1 MKNLQTGTTCL
12 SKTTGSKQH
21 KCERSLLRLAT
32 FVILFLCSMTVS
44 WAQETTTDKIFSFT
58 QNGKKDLEHK
68 SDEESITATFVGNE
82 KGLSAQATYVKF
94 NNNRTDG
101 TLTITANAATI
112 SKVNL
117 LVSKSNKTV
126 PTTGIV
132 AIHGTTEITVDDCKM
147 PVEWSTDNKK
157 VVFKCSTTKDLYV
170 FGATI
175 TYKLDD
181 ADKRVLNKVS
191 DPIITL
197 NSTTTTTQLLF
208 TINQTAKTQTGT
220 RLETYYTTDGS
231 NPNDAENAN
240 RKQLTEN
247 PQTVTINWVKG
258 NTVTVRTFT
267 KRVDE
272 SDAKNYRES
281 MEASQ
286 TFSNTGSNDLASVD
300 APVINPGD
308 EAKVTSSLD
317 VTISDEQWTTDR
329 ANELKVYYTI
339 EEGSNYGNVT
349 TSIWQEAT
357 KLPLTLNLKK
367 TSTVKAY
374 AKYTS
379 NGQETSSDIV
389 SRTYFLLDANTT
401 YLNTL
406 KSQTVGTTVKNN
418 NNDMTMT
425 YGGIKVGEA
434 NFKALSKN
442 DKTDA
447 NTLGSIHTVS
457 GKALFVNVDVES
469 ELGDG
474 NIGKDNND
482 GAEYFHCKALSQ
494 KLHENTFALPAM
506 GSFFKFEPEAN
517 GKLTVFVEQQGAI
530 HNVGGKLY
538 PEKVR
543 KRPVYF
549 LDETGK
555 SIPAKYAYTSS
566 KINKGDW
573 EKIQNTDNASNDNF
587 YSKDYMDKLQAYYQK
602 IIDGNNQDFTNFN
615 SAVAEA
621 DKHKA
626 LTLGTSIQ
634 PIIVLHEKCNAD
646 ILKGDGMSDTGDDN
660 YDGTGYMLISEGYV
674 TYEFPVQAGKTYY
687 LFASRT
693 KLALSGFCF
702 DKDASYDT
710 NVKSVTLD
718 GKGNNTTTINGLK
731 EGNQYNVTLN
741 NRSFGANKWYSV
753 VLPFSVSQKQMKDV
767 FGDGVK
773 VLHYNDVEGT
783 DLNLFEH
790 FYQMIVGGTP
800 VLVKPSQD
808 VMNPVFKNV
817 TLTSKTVV
825 DIENSGF
832 KCTGSWNNEDFPAYS
847 YFIDAKTNS
856 FYQYDPTKVET
867 GTVKPHAG
875 AFRSWIIAS
884 GDPSTAKQLTMH
896 INGIEEQ
903 GETTAIWNAISG
915 NDDAEVA
922 SKGIYSLSGQK
933 MNATDTRSLPK
944 GIYIVNGKK
953 FIVK

>member
-12 SKTTGSKQH
+12 SRTNGSKQH

-32 FVILFLCSMTVS
+32 FVILFLCYMTVS
-44 WAQETTTDKIFSFT
+44 WAQDPFVFT
-58 QNGKKDLEHK
+58 QNGKKDLVHK
-68 SDEESITATFVGNE
+68 SDEESITATFSST
-82 KGLSAQATYVKF
+82 GLSYQNTYVKF
-94 NNNRTDG
+94 DKNGTG

-112 SKVNL
+112 SNVNL
-117 LVSKSNKTV
+117 LVSNSTTKPN
-126 PTTGIV
+126 TGIDV
-132 AIHGTTEITVDDCKM
+132 KPGDKSVSVSDREM
-147 PVEWSTDNKK
+147 PVEWSTDKK
-157 VVFKCSTTKDLYV
+157 VVFKCATKNLYV

-181 ADKRVLNKVS
+181 ADKLVLNKVS
-191 DPIITL
+191 EPTITL
-197 NSTTTTTQLLF
+197 NNKTTTTQLSF

-231 NPNDAENAN
+231 NPNDAENKK
-240 RKQLTEN
+240 RVPLTQN

-281 MEASQ
+281 AEASQ
-286 TFSNTGSNDLASVD
+286 TFSNTGSSDLASVD
-300 APVINPGD
+300 APVITPGD

-317 VTISDEQWTTDR
+317 VTISDAQWTPDR

-357 KLPLTLNLKK
+357 KLPLILTLKE

-379 NGQETSSDIV
+379 NGQETLSDIV

-401 YLNTL
+401 YLNKTT
-406 KSQTVGTTVKNN
+406 SQNVGTTVGKNG
-418 NNDMTMT
+418 MTMT
-425 YGGIKVGEA
+425 FGGIKVGSS

-442 DKTDA
+442 DNTDA
-447 NTLGSIHTVS
+447 NTLGSIHTVT
-457 GKALFVNVDVES
+457 GNALFVNVDVES

-474 NIGKDNND
+474 NIGKDNID
-482 GAEYFHCKALSQ
+482 GAEYLHCNALSQ
-494 KLHENTFALPAM
+494 KLHERTFALPAV

-555 SIPAKYAYTSS
+555 SIPANYAYTSS
-566 KINKGDW
+566 KVNEADW
-573 EKIQNTDNASNDNF
+573 TKIQNTDNASNDNF
-587 YSKDYMDKLQAYYQK
+587 YTKEYMDNLQKYYQD
-602 IIDGNNQDFTNFN
+602 IIDGKNDKFTNFN

-634 PIIVLHEKCNAD
+634 PIIVLHEECNAD
-646 ILKGDGMSDTGDDN
+646 ILKGDGMSETGDTN
-660 YDGTGYMLISEGYV
+660 YDHTGYMLISEGYV

-702 DKDASYDT
+702 DKDPSYAATD
-710 NVKSVTLD
+710 VTLEGD
-718 GKGNNTTTINGLK
+718 KDNATTIEGLTV
-731 EGNQYNVTLN
+731 GNQYNVTLN
-741 NRSFGANKWYSV
+741 RTFGANKWYSV
-753 VLPFSVSQKQMKDV
+753 VLPFSVSQKQMKSV

-773 VLHYNDVEGT
+773 VLHYSDVTGT

-800 VLVKPSQD
+800 VLVKPSQK
-808 VMNPVFKNV
+808 VTNPVFNNV
-817 TLTSKTVV
+817 TLTSQTVV
-825 DIENSGF
+825 DIENTGF
-832 KCTGSWNNEDFPAYS
+832 KCTGSWNNVDFPAYS

-856 FYQYDPTKVET
+856 FYQYDPKKVTT
-867 GTVKPHAG
+867 GTTPHAG
-875 AFRSWIIAS
+875 AFRSWIIS
-884 GDPSTAKQLTMH
+884 TSTNPSEAKQLTMH